1 VLKRIV
7 PALRCKH
14 RRIATTRAFVD
25 AMNARDHA
33 DALPLMADHM
43 AFVDISGKKILGRDE
58 ILAVDDAFRDA
69 NDNAQVRILTID
81 AHDDAVLVRGYL
93 ESEMAEVAGD
103 TMWRVDFDGP
113 VITAITVTRA
123 DNGMT
128 LPKFAAMMQ
137 A

>member
-1 VLKRIV
+1 MLKRIV

-14 RRIATTRAFVD
+14 QRIATTRAFVD
-25 AMNARDHA
+25 AMNARNNA
-33 DALPLMADHM
+33 EALPLMAAHM
-43 AFVDISGKKILGRDE
+43 AFVDISGKKISGRDE
-58 ILAVDDAFRDA
+58 ILAVDGAFRDA
-69 NDNAQVRILTID
+69 NDNAQVRIRTID

-93 ESEMAEVAGD
+93 ESDMAEVSGD

-113 VITAITVTRA
+113 VISAITVTRA